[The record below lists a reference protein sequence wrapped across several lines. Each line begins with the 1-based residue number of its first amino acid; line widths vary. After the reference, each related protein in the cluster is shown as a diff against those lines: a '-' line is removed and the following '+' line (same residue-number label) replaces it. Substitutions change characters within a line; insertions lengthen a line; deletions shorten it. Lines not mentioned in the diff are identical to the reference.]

1 MFGGMFVTDDSWYG
15 NNKIK
20 FITRTA
26 ILLALTLVVQWLRLP
41 TIFTGPLVNF
51 MLIISTALL
60 GSGGEHWSASLP
72 PLDCASGG
80 DSSCAFSTGHTV
92 HHAWQYCY
100 CLLFGI
106 GFRYIKWGGWVGLIA
121 GSLLKF
127 VIIAGGPPVICWPFH
142 CPLRRHSS
150 FRNWSM
156 PLSEVPS
163 LFFVLFTSCT
173 GLKKMKLI
181 VGENILWNL
190 VWSKDLNPGGL

>member
-1 MFGGMFVTDDSWYG
+1 MLPMIPDME

-26 ILLALTLVVQWLRLP
+26 ILLALTLAVQWLRLP

-60 GSGGEHWSASLP
+60 GIRGGALIGLFTPWIALLVGILP
-72 PLDCASGG
+72 APLAPVIPFIMLGNT
-80 DSSCAFSTGHTV
+80 A
-92 HHAWQYCY
+92 Y

-127 VIIAGGPPVICWPFH
+127 VIIAGAARYLLALPLPVAEA
-142 CPLRRHSS
+142 L
-150 FRNWSM
+150 
-156 PLSEVPS
+156 
-163 LFFVLFTSCT
+163 LFPQLINAVIGGALAVLCALYFLHRVEKNE
-173 GLKKMKLI
+173 G
-181 VGENILWNL
+181 
-190 VWSKDLNPGGL
+190 